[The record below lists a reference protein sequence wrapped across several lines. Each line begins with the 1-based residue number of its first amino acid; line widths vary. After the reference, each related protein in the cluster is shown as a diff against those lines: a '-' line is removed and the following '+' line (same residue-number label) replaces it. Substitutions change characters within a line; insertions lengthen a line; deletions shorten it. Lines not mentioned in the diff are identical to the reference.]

1 MDLVPGSL
9 VERYSVESRIGSGRM
24 STTYRVRHT
33 VLDTL
38 HAFTVANA
46 QSRSLRRRLVNGAK
60 IQAGLR
66 HPHVISATDVLDI
79 DGTPAVVLDHV
90 EGPNLEQFITSH
102 EMDEKAIDAIASG
115 LFDGVGFLHNRSV
128 VHRHLKPR
136 NIMIDLGGHVAVPR
150 ISDFTLAKVMGKP
163 IRQRKKPR
171 IFGTPQFMSPEQT
184 RDSDNVDTRSDIW
197 SLGCL
202 LYFICTGV
210 TPFDAPSAEAVFD
223 QVRHGV
229 YRQLETVATDVPDRW
244 ADAIYGALQVDI
256 NARYATV
263 QDFANA
269 WFAGSSERPAM
280 VAKSAPVGRIA
291 LVFTDIQG
299 STSLWERDEELTR
312 HSLRAHDAVMRACL
326 HRHGGYE
333 VKTEGDAFMVAF
345 RQANQAV
352 RFCLDVQ
359 RDLAEHPWAEALLAM
374 PEVQAEPGFRGL
386 RVRMG
391 VHVGEPE
398 ARVRADRVDY
408 FGPFVNRAARIANA
422 GHGGQILVSAEAWKL
437 ANARMPEDPLVKD
450 LGTFDLR
457 GLADGQQVLQ
467 VLPEEFGERA
477 FPALKA
483 ERIA

>member
-9 VERYSVESRIGSGRM
+9 VDRYRVESRIGSGRM
-24 STTYRVRHT
+24 STTYTVRHT

-46 QSRSLRRRLVNGAK
+46 HSKSLRKRMVNGAK
-60 IQAGLR
+60 IQASLR
-66 HPHVISATDVLDI
+66 HPHVISATDVFDVEGL
-79 DGTPAVVLDHV
+79 PAVVIDHV
-90 EGPNLEQFITSH
+90 EGPNLEQFVASH
-102 EMDEKAIDAIASG
+102 EMDQKAIDAIAWG
-115 LFDGVGFLHNRSV
+115 LFEGLSCLHNRSI

-136 NIMIDLGGHVAVPR
+136 NIMVDLGGNVAVPK
-150 ISDFTLAKVMGKP
+150 IHDFTLSKVLGTHS
-163 IRQRKKPR
+163 RKRAKPR

-184 RDSDNVDTRSDIW
+184 YDSDNVDHRSDIW

-202 LYFICTGV
+202 LYFICTGNP
-210 TPFDAPSAEAVFD
+210 PFDGTSAEVVFK
-223 QVRHGV
+223 QVRKGE
-229 YRQLETVATDVPDRW
+229 YPALTARFPDAPGRW
-244 ADAIYGALQVDI
+244 GDAIQQALTIDV
-256 NARYATV
+256 NSRCATA
-263 QDFANA
+263 QDLANA

-333 VKTEGDAFMVAF
+333 VKTEGDAFMIAF
-345 RQANQAV
+345 RHANQAV
-352 RFCLDVQ
+352 SFCLDVQ

-374 PEVQAEPGFRGL
+374 PEVEPEPGFRGL

-398 ARVRADRVDY
+398 ARARGDRVDY
-408 FGPFVNRAARIANA
+408 FGPFVNRAARIASA
-422 GHGGQILVSAEAWKL
+422 GHGGQILVSTEAWKL
-437 ANARMPEDPLVKD
+437 ANGRIPEEPAVSN

-457 GLADGQQVLQ
+457 GLSDYQEMLQ
-467 VLPEEFGERA
+467 VLPKEFQARRFA
-477 FPALKA
+477 PLKA
-483 ERIA
+483 QQIT